1 MLTRK
6 QWGWFFT
13 ALSCTIFFVVL
24 TVTLLCVDVQSTAT
38 GPIGWATINLWWRD
52 LLGVQSV
59 WHLISDIIVG
69 VTLLALVGMLVWQF
83 VIILRG
89 KSLRALTLH
98 WWVFDITIIV
108 LGLCYLLFQF
118 VVINYRPILLDGI
131 AEVSYPSS
139 HILLVA
145 TLWPL
150 ILCTCWYNLSS
161 TTWRRICV
169 IGGLVLM
176 TVGVIARLYCGYHW
190 FTDVVGGLLLSVVLW
205 TWSQFFVQYKLPVNY

>member
-1 MLTRK
+1 MLIRK

-24 TVTLLCVDVQSTAT
+24 TVTLLCVDVQSAAT

-52 LLGVQSV
+52 LLGVQNI

-89 KSLRALTLH
+89 KSLRALTLR

-118 VVINYRPILLDGI
+118 VVINYRPIVLDGI

-150 ILCTCWYNLSS
+150 ILCMCRQGIKSL
-161 TTWRRICV
+161 TWRRILLIC
-169 IGGLVLM
+169 GWLMLVL
-176 TVGVIARLYCGYHW
+176 GVIARLCCGYHW
-190 FTDVVGGLLLSVVLW
+190 FTDVLGALLLSTVLV
-205 TWSQFFVQYKLPVNY
+205 TWFQFFAQYKLPANR